1 MACAARDVEE
11 GADRGSVNALVRECC
26 AWGCKKARENW
37 CAVRM
42 TGDDDNALEMAVRG
56 ESDTRANFFDV
67 AKFVL
72 GL

>member
-11 GADRGSVNALVRECC
+11 GANRGSVNALVREYC

-42 TGDDDNALEMAVRG
+42 TGNDALEMAVRG